1 MRVRDAI
8 SNLLRY
14 HELDQNIC
22 MIIWGSEDVELEAK
36 KMNVVMSEEET
47 QAILDNMED
56 GHDATLGVNWYTI
69 QCHIENVINERVIEV
84 GDQLEF
90 NFGEETT

>member
-1 MRVRDAI
+1 MTVRDAI
-8 SNLLRY
+8 IRLLKY
-14 HELDQNIC
+14 HDLDQNIC

-36 KMNVVMSEEET
+36 NMNAVMSEEET

-69 QCHIENVINERVIEV
+69 QCHIEAVINGRVVEI
-84 GDQLEF
+84 GDQLELD
-90 NFGEETT
+90 FGGEA

>member
-1 MRVRDAI
+1 
-8 SNLLRY
+8 
-14 HELDQNIC
+14 